1 MQTQAKPKPKGWKS
15 PFRVP
20 LYQVLVEPTDGSGP
34 MVVGPAMLHDA
45 AAQFRDAIAAQI
57 KAGTETT
64 WSNPTLI
71 NVKTAQTLTV

>member
-1 MQTQAKPKPKGWKS
+1 
-15 PFRVP
+15 
-20 LYQVLVEPTDGSGP
+20 

-57 KAGTETT
+57 KAGKETT